1 MAPEEQPNSV
11 IGIRD
16 RLSTR
21 MRMALMDAFKFSLIA
36 GEGVTV
42 RIFLTSLYKASP
54 SEVALFFSTTQPLEK
69 LLQGVSSIDLSVHE
83 IAPARNPDDHFT
95 RGIDSPIDPL
105 LVALLT
111 KTVNA
116 SFERNSPA
124 DVADFMNIVVN
135 DAQTAAILRNDL
147 GLILRDR
154 SPKQE

>member
-1 MAPEEQPNSV
+1 MAPEEHPNFA
-11 IGIRD
+11 IGILYG
-16 RLSTR
+16 LSTR

-36 GEGVTV
+36 GKGVTV
-42 RIFLTSLYKASP
+42 QIFLTSLYKASP

-69 LLQGVSSIDLSVHE
+69 LLQGISSIDLSVHE

-95 RGIDSPIDPL
+95 GGIDSTIDPL

-116 SFERNSPA
+116 ASERKSPA
-124 DVADFMNIVVN
+124 DVADFMNIVFN

-147 GLILRDR
+147 GLILRGC
-154 SPKQE
+154 PPNQE